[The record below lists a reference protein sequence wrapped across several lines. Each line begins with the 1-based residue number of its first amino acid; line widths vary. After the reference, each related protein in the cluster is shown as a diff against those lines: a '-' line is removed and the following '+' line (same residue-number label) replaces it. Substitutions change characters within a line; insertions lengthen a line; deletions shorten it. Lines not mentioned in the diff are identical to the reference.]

1 MCLKKSKQTHES
13 NPDANPQNKNK
24 ASYSNSP
31 TKKNK
36 LKIIAKR
43 NTITIK

>member
-31 TKKNK
+31 TK
-36 LKIIAKR
+36 IIAKR